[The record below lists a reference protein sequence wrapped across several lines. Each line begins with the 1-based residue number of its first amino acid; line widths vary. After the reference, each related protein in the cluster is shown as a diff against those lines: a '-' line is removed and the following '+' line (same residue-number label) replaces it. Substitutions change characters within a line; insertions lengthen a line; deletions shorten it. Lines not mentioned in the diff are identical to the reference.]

1 MDWSGDLLA
10 NLGRLPAA
18 AQGGA
23 LRGVTL
29 GAEHVLSE
37 SSKVVPI
44 EEGTLSRSGK
54 TSAEMTG
61 DVAVAAVS
69 YDTPY
74 AVRQH
79 EELDYRHDPGRQAKY
94 LEGPLT
100 AAGKTVGKIYA
111 QAATREALQ

>member
-1 MDWSGDLLA
+1 MDWTGTLLA
-10 NLGRLPAA
+10 NLARLPAQ
-18 AQGGA
+18 AQRGA

-94 LEGPLT
+94 LEGPMGSE
-100 AAGKTVGKIYA
+100 AGTVAKIYR
-111 QAATREALQ
+111 QAAREALQ